1 MKPVTIY
8 VSESVYEE
16 YQDKA
21 LRSGTKAALLIRDA
35 MNYYLKEKLE
45 KQNTLSSWQ
54 PLHVGAVL
62 SDWTDNANREE
73 LLDDRY

>member
-21 LRSGTKAALLIRDA
+21 ARSGTKAALLIRDA
-35 MNYYLKEKLE
+35 MDYYLKEKLE

-54 PLHVGAVL
+54 PLHLGGVI
-62 SDWTDNANREE
+62 SDWVDNNNREE
-73 LLDDRY
+73 MLNDRY